1 MQGECNDVPGMFPE
15 AFVER
20 LFGADPPTSK
30 ETLLFQATCLYEEAG
45 ERRLQLLDAL
55 TQPDKH
61 TGRIPKS
68 LSMQLDDKFY
78 FVEYAK
84 KVRACDTGNAHA
96 RGRGVRRHLTPCCCP
111 WCVRGRQY
119 FNPSK
124 RGKSLIN
131 VKSAI
136 HSIRV
141 RSEASRARRSSV
153 AVADGASLHAAVRWE
168 TVLAAPR
175 RGAPW
180 QPHRQ
185 ALWVHPVRQAPAERS
200 VRD

>member
-1 MQGECNDVPGMFPE
+1 MVVQGECNDVPGMFPE

-84 KVRACDTGNAHA
+84 KVRARATGNLRVGLGAAAPHTVVLA
-96 RGRGVRRHLTPCCCP
+96 L
-111 WCVRGRQY
+111 
-119 FNPSK
+119 
-124 RGKSLIN
+124 
-131 VKSAI
+131 
-136 HSIRV
+136 V
-141 RSEASRARRSSV
+141 RSWSP
-153 AVADGASLHAAVRWE
+153 
-168 TVLAAPR
+168 VL
-175 RGAPW
+175 
-180 QPHRQ
+180 QP
-185 ALWVHPVRQAPAERS
+185 
-200 VRD
+200 